1 VRERVV
7 VLMLTLIA
15 GNVLSLNQASEQPAS
30 LDNVRPSPPAPPPP
44 RLRARPSTDVRALT
58 HD

>member
-1 VRERVV
+1 MRERVV

-30 LDNVRPSPPAPPPP
+30 LDNVRPSPPAPRPASAPPP
-44 RLRARPSTDVRALT
+44 RAPLD
-58 HD
+58 